1 MADSAAFIAVA
12 QPGSENGFSSV
23 FNTPIIVFIG
33 ATVFYVVTLAKA
45 FRSRTRRAKVGW
57 SIGAVFLA
65 LICTLSIVA
74 WLYRGSSAL
83 DERVASAINAL
94 AKRFNSKAN
103 ADTVQRSPP
112 ATSKTAAPDQRV
124 TTPIQQ
130 SGEDQALNL
139 PALARKARSAV
150 SGSSRRNASPAGL
163 HIVSINLSSSACPPG
178 MSGSHPK

>member
-33 ATVFYVVTLAKA
+33 AIVFYFVTLAKA
-45 FRSRTRRAKVGW
+45 FRSRTTRAKVGW

-65 LICTLSIVA
+65 LICLLSIVA

-94 AKRFNSKAN
+94 AKRFNSEPARE
-103 ADTVQRSPP
+103 TVQRTSP
-112 ATSKTAAPDQRV
+112 ADTSKTTTPDQ
-124 TTPIQQ
+124 
-130 SGEDQALNL
+130 
-139 PALARKARSAV
+139 
-150 SGSSRRNASPAGL
+150 NA
-163 HIVSINLSSSACPPG
+163 
-178 MSGSHPK
+178 